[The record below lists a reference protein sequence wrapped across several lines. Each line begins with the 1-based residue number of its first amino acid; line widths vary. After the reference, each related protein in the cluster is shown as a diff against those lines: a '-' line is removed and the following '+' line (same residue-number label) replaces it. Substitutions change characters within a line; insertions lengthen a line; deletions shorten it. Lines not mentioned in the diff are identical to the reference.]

1 MVPNL
6 DALAQKRRDKAAA
19 RGCGKALLAES
30 AAFKPGAAQNRY
42 RATAQLS
49 RVKPDI
55 PERAHVKHV
64 FVKTATRVNNRAGN
78 SRQPTRRRERQM
90 CSFRDARRTQALPRH
105 QMSAVC
111 HRAVLKERFATWHGW
126 TITGAVEKTI

>member
-1 MVPNL
+1 MRRRPWRRRGR
-6 DALAQKRRDKAAA
+6 LAGPERFHKKE
-19 RGCGKALLAES
+19 GWVALLLPQQYPCLYN
-30 AAFKPGAAQNRY
+30 AAKSLLLWQ
-42 RATAQLS
+42 
-49 RVKPDI
+49 DI

-126 TITGAVEKTI
+126 TITGAVEKII